1 MGKKK
6 KKFIKVAEI
15 CLILLCLIGIFF
27 LVKHFKNKN
36 KEYELEKITSW
47 KYFTIVENNKMGVID
62 NKGNV
67 IIEPNYNTIQIPNP
81 TKDVF
86 ICINDDE
93 TKVVNEKGEESFK
106 NFEEVSAIQL
116 KELATEIPFEK
127 SVLKYKEN
135 EKYGLVNFEGKKIT
149 AEIYENIEN

>member
-6 KKFIKVAEI
+6 KIFITVAVI
-15 CLILLCLIGIFF
+15 CIILLCFIGIFF

-86 ICINDDE
+86 ICINDD
-93 TKVVNEKGEESFK
+93 
-106 NFEEVSAIQL
+106 
-116 KELATEIPFEK
+116 
-127 SVLKYKEN
+127 
-135 EKYGLVNFEGKKIT
+135 
-149 AEIYENIEN
+149 